1 MSYYDYRDSF
11 FDRHFTKIMTGFFVS
26 VVVLLTVAITTDS
39 ERATARY
46 KQCLDDGKKEYQCYS
61 IVYGGRR

>member
-11 FDRHFTKIMTGFFVS
+11 FDRHFTKIMTAFFVT
-26 VVVLLTVAITTDS
+26 VVALISIGIHGSS
-39 ERATARY
+39 EKATAHY